1 MPASG
6 MTTPSTAPL
15 TERIIAAVIDIVIVA
30 GLCFFPR
37 IGWILGLIYHLG
49 KESMPFM
56 NGQSCGKHL
65 LKIKVVNIPQ
75 LTPIT
80 GQHEKSVIRGLVMLI
95 PVLNLID
102 LWWFVSRGY
111 RLADKWAE
119 TTVVYST
126 KENQAD

>member
-1 MPASG
+1 MLPTG
-6 MTTPSTAPL
+6 MTTPTTAPL
-15 TERIIAAVIDIVIVA
+15 TERIIAAIIDIVIVA

-37 IGWILGLIYHLG
+37 IGWIFGLIYHLG

-65 LKIKVVNIPQ
+65 LKIKVVNINQ
-75 LTPIT
+75 QAPIT

-102 LWWFVSRGY
+102 IWWFFSRGN

-119 TTVVYST
+119 TTVIHFI
-126 KENQAD
+126 KEE

>member
-1 MPASG
+1 
-6 MTTPSTAPL
+6 MTTPTTAPL
-15 TERIIAAVIDIVIVA
+15 TERIIAAIIDIVIVA

-37 IGWILGLIYHLG
+37 IGWIFGLIYHLG

-65 LKIKVVNIPQ
+65 LKIKVVNINQ
-75 LTPIT
+75 QAPIT

-102 LWWFVSRGY
+102 IWWFFSRGN

-119 TTVVYST
+119 TTVIHFI
-126 KENQAD
+126 KEE